1 MRDEISNKQQI
12 QTTKAY
18 SHILSISGFT
28 FPVPV
33 FLYSYCI
40 LEISYLL
47 YVLLPFKRNGHA
59 NDDMFQQNLLNFFL
73 CKSNADIEYI
83 NFNHFM
89 LLCLFNLMRTRYC
102 IDIAVNTFIFQC

>member
-33 FLYSYCI
+33 FLY
-40 LEISYLL
+40 YLKL
-47 YVLLPFKRNGHA
+47 ATFFMFLLPFKRNCHA
-59 NDDMFQQNLLNFFL
+59 DYNLFQQKLLNSFL
-73 CKSNADIEYI
+73 RKSNTVIEYTNI
-83 NFNHFM
+83 NHFM
-89 LLCLFNLMRTRYC
+89 LRCLFNLMNTRY
-102 IDIAVNTFIFQC
+102 

>member
-18 SHILSISGFT
+18 SHILSISDFT

-33 FLYSYCI
+33 FFYYWKLATFFMF
-40 LEISYLL
+40 
-47 YVLLPFKRNGHA
+47 LLPFRRNCHA

-73 CKSNADIEYI
+73 CKSNTDVEYI
-83 NFNHFM
+83 NLNHFM

-102 IDIAVNTFIFQC
+102 TDIAVNTFIFQC